1 MAASIA
7 DFWAFPPIC
16 SSCRRSLNSAIFVR
30 RVATIFS
37 AIFPRQLSSAITR
50 YAFGK
55 AKSRYGPF
63 QRWDVRHPS
72 ARRPWTYSPP
82 HTRQGWKALHH
93 KPLNCASMT
102 DRRIRPVGP
111 EVRVQF
117 PLVCRRPPTQ
127 GRNTLFQLPATN
139 LGIAAY
145 QLAVTVLP
153 KTDLACAQS

>member
-1 MAASIA
+1 MIY
-7 DFWAFPPIC
+7 
-16 SSCRRSLNSAIFVR
+16 VG
-30 RVATIFS
+30 
-37 AIFPRQLSSAITR
+37 
-50 YAFGK
+50 FGWVSK
-55 AKSRYGPF
+55 YLAPSRGGMFGTQAPEDPGPT
-63 QRWDVRHPS
+63 P
-72 ARRPWTYSPP
+72 PP